1 MVDAEQRLTRSANP
15 PGAVAVLMI
24 ENVIAVKPEQTPH
37 DVVEI
42 PKHNRI
48 RRVVVC
54 DDENRVQGMI
64 TRSELVRVFF
74 GRPRK
79 PPNDGA

>member
-1 MVDAEQRLTRSANP
+1 
-15 PGAVAVLMI
+15 MI

-64 TRSELVRVFF
+64 TRSELVRVFSA
-74 GRPRK
+74 GRANRRTTAPDAAPGRGVVESQK
-79 PPNDGA
+79 KARSV